1 MHEGDTSSASA
12 TAAAARRACRKW
24 RPTTRV
30 SIRAS
35 QAPCRSVKA
44 RPELIRFVRDP
55 GGKVSIDLRGRAPG
69 RGAYL
74 CRDPACWTLARK
86 RRALD
91 RALKVTVADQ
101 DWSTWR
107 SGIL

>member
-1 MHEGDTSSASA
+1 MSE
-12 TAAAARRACRKW
+12 AAGPPLRSCVA
-24 RPTTRV
+24 
-30 SIRAS
+30 
-35 QAPCRSVKA
+35 CRSVKTK
-44 RPELIRFVRDP
+44 PELIRFVRLA

-91 RALKVTVADQ
+91 RALRVSVTPD
-101 DWSTWR
+101 DWSGWR